1 MSASLSRFAGEGL
14 GVGIRSP
21 GRVYPGRMTALVLT
35 LLGPDRPGLV
45 ELVASVIAAHGGN
58 WLESRMSHL
67 GGKFAGILRAELP
80 PDRLEAALAALAA
93 LEARGLKVI
102 AEAATG
108 AARGTDDRSLDLE
121 LVGLDRPGI
130 VREISQL
137 LASSGVNVEELVTNR
152 TSAPMSGDML
162 FEARA
167 HMRVPAGTDI
177 ASLRAGLERLANDL
191 VVEVKLEER

>member
-1 MSASLSRFAGEGL
+1 
-14 GVGIRSP
+14 
-21 GRVYPGRMTALVLT
+21 MTDLVLT

-45 ELVASVIAAHGGN
+45 ELVAGVIAAHGGN
-58 WLESRMSHL
+58 WLESQMSHL
-67 GGKFAGILRAELP
+67 AGKFAGILRAELP
-80 PDRLEAALAALAA
+80 PDRVQAALAELAR
-93 LEARGLKVI
+93 LESRGLKVI
-102 AEAATG
+102 AETAPG
-108 AARGTDDRSLDLE
+108 ADRGAGGRSMDLE

-167 HMRVPAGTDI
+167 HVRVPADI
-177 ASLRAGLERLANDL
+177 DLASLRAGLERLANDL
-191 VVEVKLEER
+191 VVEVKLEERSTTTGSPRRPG

>member
-1 MSASLSRFAGEGL
+1 
-14 GVGIRSP
+14 
-21 GRVYPGRMTALVLT
+21 MTNIVLT

-45 ELVASVIAAHGGN
+45 ELVAGVIAAHGGN

-67 GGKFAGILRAELP
+67 AGKFAGILRAELP
-80 PDRLEAALAALAA
+80 PDKVQAAL
-93 LEARGLKVI
+93 GLKVI
-102 AEAATG
+102 AEAASADDKG
-108 AARGTDDRSLDLE
+108 PGDRSMDLE

-152 TSAPMSGDML
+152 SSAPMSGDML

-167 HMRVPAGTDI
+167 HVRVPASIDL
-177 ASLRAGLERLANDL
+177 ASLRAGLERLASDL
-191 VVEVKLEER
+191 VVDVKLEERRATGSR

>member
-1 MSASLSRFAGEGL
+1 
-14 GVGIRSP
+14 
-21 GRVYPGRMTALVLT
+21 
-35 LLGPDRPGLV
+35 
-45 ELVASVIAAHGGN
+45 
-58 WLESRMSHL
+58 MSHL
-67 GGKFAGILRAELP
+67 AGKFAGILRAELP

-102 AEAATG
+102 AEPAAG
-108 AARGTDDRSLDLE
+108 AARGTDDRILDLE

-137 LASSGVNVEELVTNR
+137 LAANGVNVEELTTNR

-167 HMRVPAGTDI
+167 KVHVPANTNLV
-177 ASLRAGLERLANDL
+177 ALRAGLERLAADL
-191 VVEVKLEER
+191 VVEIKLE

>member
-1 MSASLSRFAGEGL
+1 
-14 GVGIRSP
+14 
-21 GRVYPGRMTALVLT
+21 MTDLVLT

-45 ELVASVIAAHGGN
+45 ELVAGVIASHGGN

-80 PDRLEAALAALAA
+80 ADRVAAALAELAR
-93 LEARGLKVI
+93 LESRGLKVI
-102 AEAATG
+102 AEAAPGT
-108 AARGTDDRSLDLE
+108 ARGAGDRSMDLE

-137 LASSGVNVEELVTNR
+137 LAASGVNVEELVTNR

-167 HMRVPAGTDI
+167 HVRVPAAIDL
-177 ASLRAGLERLANDL
+177 ASLRAGLERLASDL
-191 VVEVKLEER
+191 VVEVKLEERSPSATSGSRR

>member
-1 MSASLSRFAGEGL
+1 MLAPAQLTVPTITASHR
-14 GVGIRSP
+14 IQQP
-21 GRVYPGRMTALVLT
+21 
-35 LLGPDRPGLV
+35 
-45 ELVASVIAAHGGN
+45 
-58 WLESRMSHL
+58 
-67 GGKFAGILRAELP
+67 
-80 PDRLEAALAALAA
+80 
-93 LEARGLKVI
+93 
-102 AEAATG
+102 ATG
-108 AARGTDDRSLDLE
+108 AARGTDDRILDLE

>member
-1 MSASLSRFAGEGL
+1 M
-14 GVGIRSP
+14 
-21 GRVYPGRMTALVLT
+21 
-35 LLGPDRPGLV
+35 
-45 ELVASVIAAHGGN
+45 
-58 WLESRMSHL
+58 
-67 GGKFAGILRAELP
+67 
-80 PDRLEAALAALAA
+80 
-93 LEARGLKVI
+93 
-102 AEAATG
+102 
-108 AARGTDDRSLDLE
+108 DLE